1 MAKSVAG
8 QVAGQVI
15 PYGGSI
21 FGILSGA
28 ASISSTNAQASAKRA
43 FATRKLKIVELAPG
57 GTAEGS
63 AFLPQIADRE
73 ALVIDDGNRDKTC
86 RLEIPLAC

>member
-1 MAKSVAG
+1 MLKECAG
-8 QVAGQVI
+8 QIRGQVI

-43 FATRKLKIVELAPG
+43 FATRKLKNMELAPG

-63 AFLPQIADRE
+63 AFLPQIADRQ
-73 ALVIDDGNRDKTC
+73 ALVIDYGTGDKTG
-86 RLEIPLAC
+86 RS